1 MYKFQ
6 DYIISFKN
14 HGLFRNCFQAQFSH
28 LHNKKPKKIGFTKK
42 KKKTIFYFLLLKIEN
57 KAFSLYFNRFLL
69 FFTYLLRVG

>member
-14 HGLFRNCFQAQFSH
+14 HGLFRNCFQAQF
-28 LHNKKPKKIGFTKK
+28 PIFITKNLRKLVSQK